1 MVGLLVDLQNHLFLP
16 PGPVTLPLS
25 QSQLRRNRIK
35 GSTSR
40 VASSLSVSL
49 FRLSLSSSL
58 FLSLP
63 PFLLSPNGWRRGAS
77 FLAISIASPLA
88 LLPTLFVIS
97 SSLATPRRCS
107 TAPYNMSILPLGTD
121 GRGRWIGRITTR
133 GRRITYSSNTLLN
146 CYKCLK
152 LHTHR
157 LYRLLY
163 KYRKRLPCDNYAMQR
178 RFSSLYAPA
187 ADCYLSRKNL
197 SASLSPLLISI

>member
-1 MVGLLVDLQNHLFLP
+1 MVGLLVVLQNHLFLP

-49 FRLSLSSSL
+49 A
-58 FLSLP
+58 LSLP
-63 PFLLSPNGWRRGAS
+63 LSSFPFPPSYSPQTDGGAAHPS
-77 FLAISIASPLA
+77 LPYPLPPLA

-146 CYKCLK
+146 CS
-152 LHTHR
+152 R
-157 LYRLLY
+157 VQNYRLVY